1 MDIQNPRRAQG
12 GGGMKPSLKNVRILG
27 VLSLIG
33 VVFAVLAPA
42 GVTDIRLHADSDLFP
57 IPDFPV
63 PSAIVCWSALAVQ
76 LILLVLA
83 YLNYRGHKS
92 DPRWLVPVFGAAF
105 LVSTLVF
112 LYAGKTLTLTAL
124 LAGSLAL
131 AVPLI
136 FGSLAGVL
144 SERSG
149 VVNIAIEG
157 QLLAGAFTSALVA
170 SLTKSVWV
178 GLLVAGI
185 AGALVAAVL
194 AVFAIKY
201 LVDQIIVGVVLNVL
215 VVGLTNFLF
224 STLMNDLVT
233 YNSPPR
239 FDTWSIPL
247 LSQIPVLGPV
257 LFSQTPIVYL
267 MYVAVAV
274 VWTALFKTRWGLRV
288 RAVGEYPKAADT
300 VGIKVFRT
308 RYISVI
314 IGGALAGL
322 GGAFFTLGQ
331 VGAFGKEMTNG
342 AGYIA
347 LAALIFGRWN
357 PIYAAVA
364 ALLFGFSENLQFGLA
379 IIGSSVPSE
388 FLLMLPY
395 VLTVVAVAGLVGRVV
410 APAADGKPY
419 LK

>member
-1 MDIQNPRRAQG
+1 MKLSQKNPRLF
-12 GGGMKPSLKNVRILG
+12 SLLALVGL
-27 VLSLIG
+27 LL
-33 VVFAVLAPA
+33 AVSAS
-42 GVTDIRLHADSDLFP
+42 GKTTIIRLHADGDLLAVA
-57 IPDFPV
+57 DFTV
-63 PSAIVCWSALAVQ
+63 LTNVVAWVAFAVQ
-76 LILLVLA
+76 LAFAVLSWIRYRAQKKDLRVALPIFGFFFVLEVLV
-83 YLNYRGHKS
+83 
-92 DPRWLVPVFGAAF
+92 V
-105 LVSTLVF
+105 
-112 LYAGKTLTLTAL
+112 LYAGHILTLTAL

-144 SERSG
+144 SERVG

-157 QLLAGAFTSALVA
+157 QLLAGAFVSALVA
-170 SLTKSVWV
+170 SLTGSVWV
-178 GLLVAGI
+178 GIAAAAI
-185 AGALVAAVL
+185 AGALVAFVL

-201 LVDQIIVGVVLNVL
+201 VVDQIIVGVVLNVL

-224 STLMNDLVT
+224 STLMSDLGT

-239 FDTWSIPL
+239 FADFDIPL
-247 LSQIPVLGPV
+247 LSQIPVIGPV
-257 LFSQTPIVYL
+257 LFKQTPIVYL
-267 MYVAVAV
+267 MYLAVAL
-274 VWTALFKTRWGLRV
+274 VWVALFKTRWGLRV

-300 VGIKVFRT
+300 VGIKVYRT
-308 RYISVI
+308 RYISVV

-322 GGAFFTLGQ
+322 GGSFFTLGQ

-357 PIYAAVA
+357 PVKAALA
-364 ALLFGFSENLQFGLA
+364 ALLFGFSENLQFGLS

-395 VLTVVAVAGLVGRVV
+395 LLTVIAVAGLVGRVV
-410 APAADGKPY
+410 GPAASGKPY
-419 LK
+419 IKS

>member
-1 MDIQNPRRAQG
+1 
-12 GGGMKPSLKNVRILG
+12 MKLSQRSARIY
-27 VLSLIG
+27 S
-33 VVFAVLAPA
+33 VLALAGLFFAIFAPA
-42 GVTDIRLHADSDLFP
+42 KPTMITLSETGDAVQIASFSVPAQVMAWVCAGIMLAIAALSWLQYRDR
-57 IPDFPV
+57 V
-63 PSAIVCWSALAVQ
+63 PS
-76 LILLVLA
+76 
-83 YLNYRGHKS
+83 N
-92 DPRWLVPVFGAAF
+92 RWLTPVFGLLFVAEV
-105 LVSTLVF
+105 LTV
-112 LYAGKTLTLTAL
+112 LYAGENLTLTAL

-157 QLLAGAFTSALVA
+157 QLLAGAFVSALVA
-170 SLTKSVWV
+170 SLTDSLWV
-178 GLLVAGI
+178 GLIAAAI
-185 AGALVAAVL
+185 AGAVVAWVL

-224 STLMNDLVT
+224 STLMNDLAT
-233 YNSPPR
+233 FNSPPR
-239 FDTWSIPL
+239 FSSFPIPGL
-247 LSQIPVLGPV
+247 AQIPVLGPV
-257 LFSQTPIVYL
+257 LFDQTPIVYL

-274 VWTALFKTRWGLRV
+274 VWVALFKTRWGLRV

-308 RYISVI
+308 RYVSVI
-314 IGGALAGL
+314 LGGCLAGF

-357 PIYAAVA
+357 PINAALA

-395 VLTVVAVAGLVGRVV
+395 VLTVIAVAGLVGRVV
-410 APAADGKPY
+410 GPAADGKPY
-419 LK
+419 IKS

>member
-1 MDIQNPRRAQG
+1 M
-12 GGGMKPSLKNVRILG
+12 
-27 VLSLIG
+27 
-33 VVFAVLAPA
+33 
-42 GVTDIRLHADSDLFP
+42 
-57 IPDFPV
+57 
-63 PSAIVCWSALAVQ
+63 
-76 LILLVLA
+76 
-83 YLNYRGHKS
+83 
-92 DPRWLVPVFGAAF
+92 VPVFGAAF
-105 LVSTLVF
+105 LLSTLVF
-112 LYAGKTLTLTAL
+112 LYAGKTLTFTAL

-170 SLTKSVWV
+170 SLTNSVWV
-178 GLLVAGI
+178 GLVVAAI

-224 STLMNDLVT
+224 STLMNDLAT
-233 YNSPPR
+233 FNSPPR
-239 FDTWSIPL
+239 FATFSIPL
-247 LSQIPVLGPV
+247 LSQIPILGPV

-308 RYISVI
+308 RYVSVI